1 MMRTSDTSIRTAYMH
16 NNNTFHN
23 FQGNEVNSIGGE
35 KNDIANQKND
45 ENADIFDN
53 FSLCQKYGQA
63 NIEKAIL
70 LLILIIS
77 ITGFILYYY
86 WKLLKLYYIKI
97 LLVAV
102 SIDIILLFFYCYL
115 RLKFNSNDWVNSF
128 PTEFYN
134 FIDYIITINFI
145 LKVVALVIF
154 FFHKISLGSI
164 FIFSFKFLLELYL
177 LISCAKFMIFCP
189 GYKSCEGFFEYCLGN
204 IRYLCFNSNN
214 QTFDEYRQLSDDSG
228 DIDNTV
234 NIIQDD

>member
-1 MMRTSDTSIRTAYMH
+1 MKTNDTTFKTNYANNIPHIIDNQNIGIDDDNSDSISQRDT
-16 NNNTFHN
+16 
-23 FQGNEVNSIGGE
+23 ENSE
-35 KNDIANQKND
+35 
-45 ENADIFDN
+45 IFDN
-53 FSLCQKYGQA
+53 FAICQKFGQA
-63 NIEKAIL
+63 NIEKAII

-145 LKVVALVIF
+145 LKVLALVIF

-214 QTFDEYRQLSDDSG
+214 QTFDEYRQLSSDSG

>member
-35 KNDIANQKND
+35 NNDIANQKND

-145 LKVVALVIF
+145 LKVLALVIF

-177 LISCAKFMIFCP
+177 LISCTKYMIFCP
-189 GYKSCEGFFEYCLGN
+189 GYKSFSGCFEIGVGLIKNMLNCCEGQVDREYNRISEDSSDNNDNDN
-204 IRYLCFNSNN
+204 IL
-214 QTFDEYRQLSDDSG
+214 
-228 DIDNTV
+228 
-234 NIIQDD
+234 

>member
-23 FQGNEVNSIGGE
+23 FQGNEVNSIGCE
-35 KNDIANQKND
+35 NNDIANQKND

-102 SIDIILLFFYCYL
+102 SIDIILQYTLIFPYYSN
-115 RLKFNSNDWVNSF
+115 FNQKHFWHSS
-128 PTEFYN
+128 
-134 FIDYIITINFI
+134 
-145 LKVVALVIF
+145 
-154 FFHKISLGSI
+154 
-164 FIFSFKFLLELYL
+164 
-177 LISCAKFMIFCP
+177 M
-189 GYKSCEGFFEYCLGN
+189 
-204 IRYLCFNSNN
+204 
-214 QTFDEYRQLSDDSG
+214 LS
-228 DIDNTV
+228 
-234 NIIQDD
+234 